1 MVLAGHYPPACAQHL
16 FPAPEI
22 ASGSAVQVET
32 DATRLSNREAARCYR
47 LARGRFDEKLLEIGD
62 EFASRA
68 LILGADPLHLPE
80 RWHGGIGAIEV

>member
-1 MVLAGHYPPACAQHL
+1 LTYNSYDVSVLSPSLLGDGRDMIDEARYCL
-16 FPAPEI
+16 
-22 ASGSAVQVET
+22 
-32 DATRLSNREAARCYR
+32 NEAARCYR
-47 LARGRFDEKLLEIGD
+47 LARGRFDENLLEIGD